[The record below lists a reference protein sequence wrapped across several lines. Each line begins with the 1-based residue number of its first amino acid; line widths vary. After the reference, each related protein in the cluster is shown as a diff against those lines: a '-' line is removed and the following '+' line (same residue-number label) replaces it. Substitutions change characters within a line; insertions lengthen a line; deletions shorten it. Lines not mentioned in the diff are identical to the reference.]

1 MSTMT
6 MTQRQATDIMSQIRS
21 HIEYLIPTCFSV
33 LRLKLKK
40 LKQLLKRFIDCS
52 EGLWTYSFGPPVYSW
67 DRSTPS
73 TINVD
78 MPSSVGIVR
87 YFQHNLATCCS

>member
-1 MSTMT
+1 
-6 MTQRQATDIMSQIRS
+6 
-21 HIEYLIPTCFSV
+21 
-33 LRLKLKK
+33 LKKK

-52 EGLWTYSFGPPVYSW
+52 EGLYGLYSFGPPVYSW
-67 DRSTPS
+67 GRSTPS

-78 MPSSVGIVR
+78 MPWSVGIDR